1 MKQILLLMRKEW
13 AENARYILYFLLF
26 FTGVYISLVA
36 YACYEGYK
44 DTMRYND
51 HLFFSVDTFF
61 TPLVIGLFLSGIF
74 AIYWGSRSWLRKEKA
89 VYSLT
94 LPASN
99 LQKWL
104 CLFLMYSVLFYIT
117 MVVWTT
123 LLLYLTDVFI
133 NSLDFIKEYG
143 GINLVK
149 KTASTVATTNG
160 VFIFLFIQAPFYVGL
175 FHFKKNGVIKTLIT
189 LVVVSFLLYHFTT
202 SIGDFLGAY
211 TETFLEGGRLGLKI
225 DEDDYYAIYESTKTT
240 NRIFSSYFIFIIIVL
255 FTASY
260 FKFKER
266 QVR

>member
-1 MKQILLLMRKEW
+1 MKQILLLIRKEW
-13 AENARYILYFLLF
+13 TENARYILYFFPF

-44 DTMRYND
+44 DTMRYNY
-51 HLFFSVDTFF
+51 LFFSIDTFF

-89 VYSLT
+89 IYSLT

-99 LQKWL
+99 LQKWF
-104 CLFLMYSVLFYIT
+104 CLFLMYSVLFYLT
-117 MVVWTT
+117 MIVWTT
-123 LLLYLTDVFI
+123 LLLYLTNTFV

-143 GINLVK
+143 GINFLK
-149 KTASTVATTNG
+149 TTASTDATTNG

-211 TETFLEGGRLGLKI
+211 TEIFPNSRLGLKI
-225 DEDDYYAIYESTKTT
+225 DEDDYYEIYENTKMT
-240 NRIFSSYFIFIIIVL
+240 NRLFSSYFILIIIAL